1 MEAQMKKIVKRTLIA
16 IVVIFAVLAA
26 AIYIVWG
33 NEIKS
38 LLSIEQKIAQ
48 DMVHGDGY
56 TYEMTISG
64 DYYFDEF
71 LEQGG
76 ATSDQ
81 ELISFVT
88 EKITK
93 GLIPMTIEESEIAC
107 SSFTART
114 EDGDYLLGR
123 NYDFDQTNTAIVHTN
138 PGNGKHASIST
149 IDLQFIGI
157 DPKKG
162 VNGISDKIKLLAA
175 PYVPLDGV
183 NDAGVSCGI
192 YMTYQGKETVP
203 TDQNTERP
211 DLTSTTMLRMVL
223 DYADNVDEA
232 IEMIAKYDL
241 HDSAK
246 TSYHYMI
253 ADAEGNSAVL
263 EWVNGTD
270 QTDNDGSKRELQI
283 TRNELPYQSVT
294 NFILAPGY
302 YEANDEQAGLDRYE
316 YLMGKL
322 NASNGVLEDEEEAM
336 GLLRDVG
343 RRTWKVEGDVTKG
356 TTVHSVVYNLKD
368 RSSLWVAN
376 EHFGSEEHTL
386 TYELGE

>member
-1 MEAQMKKIVKRTLIA
+1 MKKIVKRTLIA

-38 LLSIEQKIAQ
+38 LLSLEQKIAQ
-48 DMVHGDGY
+48 DMSHGDGY

-123 NYDFDQTNTAIVHTN
+123 NYDFDQTNTAIVRTN

-322 NASNGVLEDEEEAM
+322 NASNGVLEDEEEAL

-356 TTVHSVVYNLKD
+356 TTVHSVVYNLTD

>member
-1 MEAQMKKIVKRTLIA
+1 MKKIVKRTLIA
-16 IVVIFAVLAA
+16 IVVIFVVLAA

-38 LLSIEQKIAQ
+38 LLSLEQKIAQ
-48 DMVHGDGY
+48 DMSHGDGY

-123 NYDFDQTNTAIVHTN
+123 NYDFDHTNTAIVHTN

-356 TTVHSVVYNLKD
+356 TTVHSVVYNLTD

>member
-1 MEAQMKKIVKRTLIA
+1 MKKIVKRTLIA

-38 LLSIEQKIAQ
+38 LLSLEQKIAQ
-48 DMVHGDGY
+48 DMSHGDGY

-270 QTDNDGSKRELQI
+270 QIDNDGSKRELQI

-356 TTVHSVVYNLKD
+356 TTVHSVVYNLTD

>member
-1 MEAQMKKIVKRTLIA
+1 MKKIVKRILIA

-38 LLSIEQKIAQ
+38 LLSLEQKIAQ
-48 DMVHGDGY
+48 DMSHGDGY

-107 SSFTART
+107 SSFTAKT

-232 IEMIAKYDL
+232 IEMISKYDL

-356 TTVHSVVYNLKD
+356 TTVHSVVYNLTD

>member
-1 MEAQMKKIVKRTLIA
+1 MKKIVKRTLIV

-38 LLSIEQKIAQ
+38 LLSLEQKIAQ
-48 DMVHGDGY
+48 DMSHGDGY

-162 VNGISDKIKLLAA
+162 VNGISDKLKLLAA

-232 IEMIAKYDL
+232 IEMISKYDL

-356 TTVHSVVYNLKD
+356 TTVHSVVYNLTD

-386 TYELGE
+386 TYELDE

>member
-1 MEAQMKKIVKRTLIA
+1 MKKIVKRTLIA
-16 IVVIFAVLAA
+16 IVVIFVVLAA

-38 LLSIEQKIAQ
+38 LLSLEQKIAQ
-48 DMVHGDGY
+48 DMSHGDGY

-356 TTVHSVVYNLKD
+356 TTVHSVVYNLTD

>member
-1 MEAQMKKIVKRTLIA
+1 MKKIVKRILIA

-38 LLSIEQKIAQ
+38 LLSLEQKIAQ
-48 DMVHGDGY
+48 DMSHGDGY

-356 TTVHSVVYNLKD
+356 TTVHSVVYNLTD

-386 TYELGE
+386 TYDLGE

>member
-1 MEAQMKKIVKRTLIA
+1 MKKIVKRILIA

-38 LLSIEQKIAQ
+38 LLSLEQKIAQ
-48 DMVHGDGY
+48 DMSHGDGY

-162 VNGISDKIKLLAA
+162 VNGINDKIKLLAA

-356 TTVHSVVYNLKD
+356 TTVHSVVYNLTD

>member
-1 MEAQMKKIVKRTLIA
+1 MKKIVKRILIA

-38 LLSIEQKIAQ
+38 LLSLEQKIAQ
-48 DMVHGDGY
+48 DMSHGDGY

-270 QTDNDGSKRELQI
+270 QIDNDGSKRELQI

-356 TTVHSVVYNLKD
+356 TTVHSVVYNLTD

>member
-1 MEAQMKKIVKRTLIA
+1 MKKIVKRTLIA

-38 LLSIEQKIAQ
+38 LLSLEQKIAQ
-48 DMVHGDGY
+48 DMSHGDGY

-316 YLMGKL
+316 YLRGKL

-356 TTVHSVVYNLKD
+356 TTVHSVVYNLTD

-386 TYELGE
+386 TYELEE

>member
-1 MEAQMKKIVKRTLIA
+1 
-16 IVVIFAVLAA
+16 
-26 AIYIVWG
+26 
-33 NEIKS
+33 
-38 LLSIEQKIAQ
+38 
-48 DMVHGDGY
+48 
-56 TYEMTISG
+56 
-64 DYYFDEF
+64 
-71 LEQGG
+71 
-76 ATSDQ
+76 
-81 ELISFVT
+81 
-88 EKITK
+88 
-93 GLIPMTIEESEIAC
+93 
-107 SSFTART
+107 
-114 EDGDYLLGR
+114 
-123 NYDFDQTNTAIVHTN
+123 
-138 PGNGKHASIST
+138 
-149 IDLQFIGI
+149 
-157 DPKKG
+157 
-162 VNGISDKIKLLAA
+162 
-175 PYVPLDGV
+175 
-183 NDAGVSCGI
+183 
-192 YMTYQGKETVP
+192 MTYQGKETVP

-253 ADAEGNSAVL
+253 ADAEGNSVVL

-356 TTVHSVVYNLKD
+356 TTVHSVVYNLTD

>member
-1 MEAQMKKIVKRTLIA
+1 MKKIVKRTLIA

-38 LLSIEQKIAQ
+38 LLSLEQKIAQ
-48 DMVHGDGY
+48 DMSHGDGY

-93 GLIPMTIEESEIAC
+93 ELIPMTIEESEIAC

-356 TTVHSVVYNLKD
+356 TTVHSVVYNLTD

-386 TYELGE
+386 TYELEE

>member
-1 MEAQMKKIVKRTLIA
+1 MKKIVKRTLIA

-38 LLSIEQKIAQ
+38 LLSLEQKIAQ
-48 DMVHGDGY
+48 DMSHGDGY

-162 VNGISDKIKLLAA
+162 VNGISDKLKLLAA

-232 IEMIAKYDL
+232 IEMISKYDL

-316 YLMGKL
+316 YLVGKL

-356 TTVHSVVYNLKD
+356 TTVHSVVYNLTD

-386 TYELGE
+386 TYELDE

>member
-1 MEAQMKKIVKRTLIA
+1 MKKIVKRTLIA

-38 LLSIEQKIAQ
+38 LLSLEQKIAQ
-48 DMVHGDGY
+48 DMSHGDGY

-107 SSFTART
+107 SSFTAKT

-232 IEMIAKYDL
+232 IEMISKYDL

-343 RRTWKVEGDVTKG
+343 RRTWQVEGDVTKG
-356 TTVHSVVYNLKD
+356 TTVHSVVYNLTD

>member
-1 MEAQMKKIVKRTLIA
+1 MKKIVKRILIA

-38 LLSIEQKIAQ
+38 LLSLEQKIAQ
-48 DMVHGDGY
+48 DMSHGDGY

-232 IEMIAKYDL
+232 IEMISKYDL

-356 TTVHSVVYNLKD
+356 TTVHSVVYNLTD

-386 TYELGE
+386 TYELDE

>member
-1 MEAQMKKIVKRTLIA
+1 MKKIVKRTLIA
-16 IVVIFAVLAA
+16 IVVIFVVLAA

-38 LLSIEQKIAQ
+38 LLSLEQKIAQ
-48 DMVHGDGY
+48 DMSHGDGY

-157 DPKKG
+157 DPKKE
-162 VNGISDKIKLLAA
+162 SMA
-175 PYVPLDGV
+175 
-183 NDAGVSCGI
+183 
-192 YMTYQGKETVP
+192 
-203 TDQNTERP
+203 
-211 DLTSTTMLRMVL
+211 
-223 DYADNVDEA
+223 
-232 IEMIAKYDL
+232 
-241 HDSAK
+241 
-246 TSYHYMI
+246 
-253 ADAEGNSAVL
+253 
-263 EWVNGTD
+263 
-270 QTDNDGSKRELQI
+270 
-283 TRNELPYQSVT
+283 SV
-294 NFILAPGY
+294 I
-302 YEANDEQAGLDRYE
+302 
-316 YLMGKL
+316 
-322 NASNGVLEDEEEAM
+322 
-336 GLLRDVG
+336 
-343 RRTWKVEGDVTKG
+343 
-356 TTVHSVVYNLKD
+356 
-368 RSSLWVAN
+368 RSSCWLRRMFRWTV
-376 EHFGSEEHTL
+376 
-386 TYELGE
+386 

>member
-1 MEAQMKKIVKRTLIA
+1 MKKIVKRTLIA

-38 LLSIEQKIAQ
+38 LLSLEQKIAQ
-48 DMVHGDGY
+48 DMSHGDGY

-123 NYDFDQTNTAIVHTN
+123 NYDFDQTNTAIVYTN

-356 TTVHSVVYNLKD
+356 TTVHSVVYNLTD

-386 TYELGE
+386 TYELEE

>member
-1 MEAQMKKIVKRTLIA
+1 MKKIVKRTLIA

-38 LLSIEQKIAQ
+38 LLSLEQKIAQ
-48 DMVHGDGY
+48 DMSHGDGY

-162 VNGISDKIKLLAA
+162 VNGISDKLKLLAA

-232 IEMIAKYDL
+232 IEMISKYDL

-356 TTVHSVVYNLKD
+356 TTVHSVVYNLTD

-386 TYELGE
+386 TYELDE

>member
-1 MEAQMKKIVKRTLIA
+1 MKKIVKRTLIV

-38 LLSIEQKIAQ
+38 LLSLEQKIAQ
-48 DMVHGDGY
+48 DMSHGDGY

-162 VNGISDKIKLLAA
+162 VNGISDKLKLLAA

-232 IEMIAKYDL
+232 IEMISKYDL

-270 QTDNDGSKRELQI
+270 QTDNDGSKREFQI

-356 TTVHSVVYNLKD
+356 TTVHSVVYNLTD
-368 RSSLWVAN
+368 HSSLWVAN

-386 TYELGE
+386 TYELDE

>member
-1 MEAQMKKIVKRTLIA
+1 MKKIVKRTLIA

-38 LLSIEQKIAQ
+38 LLSLEQKIAQ
-48 DMVHGDGY
+48 DMSHGDGY

-356 TTVHSVVYNLKD
+356 TTVHSVVYNLTD

-386 TYELGE
+386 TYELEE

>member
-1 MEAQMKKIVKRTLIA
+1 MKKIVKRTLIA
-16 IVVIFAVLAA
+16 IGVVLAVFAA

-38 LLSIEQKIAQ
+38 LLSLEQRIAQ
-48 DMVHGDGY
+48 DLSHGDGY
-56 TYEMTISG
+56 TYEMKISG

-76 ATSDQ
+76 ATDDQ
-81 ELISFVT
+81 ELISFITGKV
-88 EKITK
+88 TK

-114 EDGDYLLGR
+114 EDGDYLFGR

-138 PGNGKHASIST
+138 PGSGKHASVST

-157 DPKKG
+157 DPEKG
-162 VNGISDKIKLLAA
+162 VNGMEDKIKLLAA

-232 IEMIAKYDL
+232 IELISKYDL
-241 HDSAK
+241 HDSAQ

-270 QTDNDGSKRELQI
+270 QTDNDGSKRELRI

-316 YLMGKL
+316 YLMAEL

-336 GLLRDVG
+336 ELLRDVG

-356 TTVHSVVYNLKD
+356 TTVHSVVYNLTN

-376 EHFGSEEHTL
+376 EHFGSDEHTL
-386 TYELGE
+386 TYELAE

>member
-1 MEAQMKKIVKRTLIA
+1 MKKIVKRTLIA

-38 LLSIEQKIAQ
+38 LLSLEQKIAQ
-48 DMVHGDGY
+48 DMSHGDGY

-107 SSFTART
+107 SSFTAKT

-232 IEMIAKYDL
+232 IEMISKYDL

-336 GLLRDVG
+336 RLLRDVG

-356 TTVHSVVYNLKD
+356 TTVHSVVYNLTD

-386 TYELGE
+386 TYELDE

>member
-1 MEAQMKKIVKRTLIA
+1 MKKIVKRTLIA

-38 LLSIEQKIAQ
+38 LLSLEQKIAQ
-48 DMVHGDGY
+48 DMSHGDGY

-356 TTVHSVVYNLKD
+356 TTVHSVVYNLTD

>member
-1 MEAQMKKIVKRTLIA
+1 MKKIVKRTLIA

-38 LLSIEQKIAQ
+38 LLSLEQKIAQ
-48 DMVHGDGY
+48 DMSHGDGY

-107 SSFTART
+107 SSFTAKT

-232 IEMIAKYDL
+232 IEMISKYDL

-336 GLLRDVG
+336 RLLRDVG

-356 TTVHSVVYNLKD
+356 TTVHSVVYNLTD

>member
-1 MEAQMKKIVKRTLIA
+1 MKKIVKRTLIV

-38 LLSIEQKIAQ
+38 LLSLEQKIAQ
-48 DMVHGDGY
+48 DMSHGDGY

-162 VNGISDKIKLLAA
+162 VNGISDKLKLLAA

-232 IEMIAKYDL
+232 IEMISKYDL

-316 YLMGKL
+316 YLVGKL

-356 TTVHSVVYNLKD
+356 TTVHSVVYNLTD

-386 TYELGE
+386 TYELDE

>member
-1 MEAQMKKIVKRTLIA
+1 M
-16 IVVIFAVLAA
+16 
-26 AIYIVWG
+26 
-33 NEIKS
+33 S
-38 LLSIEQKIAQ
+38 
-48 DMVHGDGY
+48 HGDGY

-162 VNGISDKIKLLAA
+162 VNGISDKLKLLAA

-232 IEMIAKYDL
+232 IEMISKYDL

-316 YLMGKL
+316 YLVGKL

-356 TTVHSVVYNLKD
+356 TTVHSVVYNLTD

-386 TYELGE
+386 TYELDE

>member
-1 MEAQMKKIVKRTLIA
+1 MKKIVKRTLIA

-38 LLSIEQKIAQ
+38 LLSLEQKIAQ
-48 DMVHGDGY
+48 DMAHGDGY

-76 ATSDQ
+76 ANSDQ

-356 TTVHSVVYNLKD
+356 TTVHSVVYNLTD

>member
-1 MEAQMKKIVKRTLIA
+1 MKKIVKRTLIVV
-16 IVVIFAVLAA
+16 VVIFAVLAA

-38 LLSIEQKIAQ
+38 LLSLEQKIAQ
-48 DMVHGDGY
+48 DMSHGDGY

-162 VNGISDKIKLLAA
+162 VNGISDKLKLLAA

-232 IEMIAKYDL
+232 IEMISKYDL

-270 QTDNDGSKRELQI
+270 QTDNDGSKREFQI

-294 NFILAPGY
+294 NFILTPGY

-356 TTVHSVVYNLKD
+356 TTVHSVVYNLTD

-386 TYELGE
+386 TYELDE

>member
-1 MEAQMKKIVKRTLIA
+1 MKKIVKRILIA

-38 LLSIEQKIAQ
+38 LLSLEQKIAQ
-48 DMVHGDGY
+48 DMSHGDGY

-356 TTVHSVVYNLKD
+356 TTVHSVVYNLTD

>member
-1 MEAQMKKIVKRTLIA
+1 MKKIVKRILIA

-38 LLSIEQKIAQ
+38 LLSLEQKIAQ
-48 DMVHGDGY
+48 DMSHGDGY

-138 PGNGKHASIST
+138 PGNGQHASIPT

-356 TTVHSVVYNLKD
+356 TTVHSVVYNLTD

-386 TYELGE
+386 TYELEE

>member
-1 MEAQMKKIVKRTLIA
+1 MKKIVKRTLIA

-38 LLSIEQKIAQ
+38 LLSLEQKIAQ
-48 DMVHGDGY
+48 DMSHGDGY

-107 SSFTART
+107 SSFTAKT

-232 IEMIAKYDL
+232 IEMISKYDL

-263 EWVNGTD
+263 E
-270 QTDNDGSKRELQI
+270 
-283 TRNELPYQSVT
+283 
-294 NFILAPGY
+294 
-302 YEANDEQAGLDRYE
+302 
-316 YLMGKL
+316 
-322 NASNGVLEDEEEAM
+322 
-336 GLLRDVG
+336 
-343 RRTWKVEGDVTKG
+343 
-356 TTVHSVVYNLKD
+356 
-368 RSSLWVAN
+368 
-376 EHFGSEEHTL
+376 
-386 TYELGE
+386 

>member
-1 MEAQMKKIVKRTLIA
+1 MKKIVKRTLIA

-38 LLSIEQKIAQ
+38 LLSLEQKIAQ
-48 DMVHGDGY
+48 DMSHGDGY

-76 ATSDQ
+76 AISDQ

-356 TTVHSVVYNLKD
+356 TTVHSVVYNLTD

>member
-1 MEAQMKKIVKRTLIA
+1 MKKIVKRILIA

-38 LLSIEQKIAQ
+38 LLSLEQKIAQ
-48 DMVHGDGY
+48 DMSHGDGY

-356 TTVHSVVYNLKD
+356 TTVHSVVYNLTD

-386 TYELGE
+386 TYELEE

>member
-1 MEAQMKKIVKRTLIA
+1 MKKIVKRTLIV
-16 IVVIFAVLAA
+16 IVVVFAVLAA

-38 LLSIEQKIAQ
+38 LLSLEQKIAQ
-48 DMVHGDGY
+48 DMSHGDGY

-162 VNGISDKIKLLAA
+162 VNGISDKLKLLAA

-232 IEMIAKYDL
+232 IEMISKYDL

-356 TTVHSVVYNLKD
+356 TTVHSVVYNLTD

-386 TYELGE
+386 TYELDE

>member
-1 MEAQMKKIVKRTLIA
+1 MEAQMKKIVKRILIA

-38 LLSIEQKIAQ
+38 LLSLEQKIAQ
-48 DMVHGDGY
+48 DMSHGDGY

-356 TTVHSVVYNLKD
+356 TTVHSVVYNLTD